1 MCGSTASMC
10 VRKTRI
16 KTRRKARGVTN
27 IFNYMEKLKAKRRGV
42 RIQDFGNISCE
53 SHLIMEE
60 NSRLGKVRVRLPRP
74 DRPLRIGA
82 HSYMREGGEIWHLDS
97 IGRFCSIGRNVVLGQ
112 PADNHPI
119 GWVSSSMAV
128 SGDYKASCEYA
139 SIGHDVWIAHDVV
152 VMAGVKIGNGAV
164 IGRNAV
170 VTKDV
175 EPYQIVVG
183 NPGKVV
189 RTRFNMEQIV
199 GLMQSAWWDID
210 FAALAKLPFFDVDEF
225 LAELQ
230 AELPPASYA
239 SIEVR
244 NRRIRAAP

>member
-1 MCGSTASMC
+1 MA
-10 VRKTRI
+10 
-16 KTRRKARGVTN
+16 N
-27 IFNYMEKLKAKRRGV
+27 IFNHLEKLKAKRRGV
-42 RIQDFGNISCE
+42 RIQDISNISRE

-60 NSRLGKVRVRLPRP
+60 HSRLGNVRIRLPRP
-74 DRPLRIGA
+74 ERPLHIGA
-82 HSYMREGGEIWHLDS
+82 NSYMREGGEIWHLDA

-119 GWVSSSMAV
+119 DWVSSSMSV
-128 SGDYKASCEYA
+128 SGAYKASCQYA
-139 SIGHDVWIAHDVV
+139 SIGHDVWIAHNVV

-189 RTRFNMEQIV
+189 RTRFSMEQIV
-199 GLMQSAWWDID
+199 GLMKSEWWNIDI
-210 FAALAKLPFFDVDEF
+210 AALSNLPFDDVDDF
-225 LAELQ
+225 LDKVQ
-230 AELPPASYA
+230 AELPAASYR

-244 NRRIRAAP
+244 NRKVTAKE

>member
-1 MCGSTASMC
+1 MSSL
-10 VRKTRI
+10 
-16 KTRRKARGVTN
+16 
-27 IFNYMEKLKAKRRGV
+27 FNRLEKLKAKRLGI
-42 RIQDFGNISCE
+42 RIQDFSNISAQ

-60 NSRLGKVRVRLPRP
+60 HSRLGNVRVRLPRE
-74 DRPLRIGA
+74 DQPLRVGA
-82 HSYMREGGEIWHLDS
+82 YSYMREGGEIWNLDS

-119 GWVSSSMAV
+119 DWVSSSMSV
-128 SGDYKASCEYA
+128 SKDYQASCVYS

-189 RTRFNMEQIV
+189 RTRFSMEQIV
-199 GLMQSAWWDID
+199 SLLKSEWWNID
-210 FAALAKLPFFDVDEF
+210 YGALSDLPFDDVDVF
-225 LAELQ
+225 LSKLEPQ
-230 AELPPASYA
+230 MPDASYRTTE
-239 SIEVR
+239 IR
-244 NRRIRAAP
+244 NRKVLRKN